1 LAPFLLTTIFF
12 AYTLRSGQNPVESAD
27 FMIKRIMSVACIGL
41 VSQPVLADD
50 WRLFTRAESFSY
62 SEANPV
68 TAFIDFL
75 VGPAPKDGEL
85 AFSRNVIESGVG
97 FKSVE
102 FSIIHRNDYNL
113 YFSQGASEFAYLN
126 KNRKNIPFG
135 QRYDVDVWAN
145 QYQLTGAKFGFTL
158 PLSKTLNAHLA
169 YSHLY
174 ASEAVSGYLGK
185 DPNGEGGYIAMIERQ
200 DGDRMVKALDGDLHT
215 DYFFTDDP
223 LFQNRVDA
231 PMGQGYAVDL
241 GLTWQISDR
250 LSLAVMGYDVAGE
263 ISWKGMH
270 HIVADATSENFVT
283 DEDGVVSV
291 VPNFKGTQTR
301 ENFTQDLTKRTSLD
315 LTYVYNQFV
324 FGYSHDRM
332 SRSEFNR
339 LSAGYLWGEKRTW
352 GLHLA
357 GDVST
362 SAVELRLAMPAGD
375 LYFITDNLDF
385 DNAHTLG
392 FGWNLY
398 FRF

>member
-1 LAPFLLTTIFF
+1 
-12 AYTLRSGQNPVESAD
+12 
-27 FMIKRIMSVACIGL
+27 MIKRIMSVACIGL

-301 ENFTQDLTKRTSLD
+301 ENFTQDLTKRTSVD
-315 LTYVYNQFV
+315 LTYIYNQFV

-339 LSAGYLWGEKRTW
+339 LSAGYLWGEKRNW

-375 LYFITDNLDF
+375 LYFITDNFDF

-392 FGWNLY
+392 FGWNLN

>member
-301 ENFTQDLTKRTSLD
+301 ENFTQDLTKRTSVD
-315 LTYVYNQFV
+315 LTYIYNQFV